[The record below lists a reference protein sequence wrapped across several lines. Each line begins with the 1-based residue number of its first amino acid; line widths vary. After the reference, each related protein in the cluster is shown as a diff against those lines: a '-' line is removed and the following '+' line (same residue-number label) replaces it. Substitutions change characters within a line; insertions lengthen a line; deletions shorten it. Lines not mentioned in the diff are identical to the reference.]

1 MSKYNKRINF
11 ALCNIA
17 TKMVK
22 FTINLKIMLLF
33 KGKLLYCTTKIIP
46 TNIMK
51 VNKINAVKLLLSLVI
66 IFGFASC
73 SKKSDS
79 KGGSKATGWKIN
91 DKKGGFQ
98 YGTKFKKQATGPGLV
113 MVEGGT
119 FTMGKVADD
128 VMHDW
133 NNTPNQ
139 QHVMTFYMDE
149 TEVTNMMYTEYL
161 NWLKTVFPPD
171 QENYKNIYDGA
182 SPDTLVWRN
191 RLGYN
196 ETMTN
201 YYLRSPA
208 YAEYPVVG
216 VNWIQATEFAKWRT
230 DRVNEKILEEQRY
243 LKKDSKVTDV
253 SADKV
258 FSTQAY
264 LASPSTAMGGDQA
277 IVLQKGQGR
286 GAAKPSKDGA
296 AAGANNTAGNS
307 KKNVYAQMTSGL
319 LLPEYRL
326 PTEAEWEYAAAA
338 DVGQR
343 EYNSYKGQKK
353 YPWSGTYTR
362 SGKRQ
367 VKGDQLANFKQGKGD
382 YGGIAGWSDDGADI
396 TNQVKSYPPN
406 DFGLYDMAGNV
417 AEWVADVYRP
427 VVDDEANDFNYYR
440 GNVYMKNKIGDD
452 GKVELITSETQM
464 FDTLSNGKIISRNL
478 PGQIAQVPID
488 EKETYLRQNF
498 DKSDNRNYRD
508 GDKQSTRYFKFGAS
522 EEGDEKGKMKDDQ
535 RMYDSPK
542 HNVSTDSLGN
552 MIRKYDKSNK
562 RTTLVND
569 DVRVYKGGSWRDRAY
584 WLDPAQRRYFP
595 QDIATDYIGFRC
607 AMSKV
612 GPKTDKK
619 KRARN

>member
-1 MSKYNKRINF
+1 MSKYNKKINF

-149 TEVTNMMYTEYL
+149 TEVTNVMYTEYL

-307 KKNVYAQMTSGL
+307 KKNVYAQMTSGI

-362 SGKRQ
+362 TGKRQ

-440 GNVYMKNKIGDD
+440 GNVYMKDKIGED
-452 GKVELITSETQM
+452 GKVELVTSETQI

-478 PGQIAQVPID
+478 PGQIAQVPVD
-488 EKETYLRQNF
+488 DKETYLRQNF

>member
-1 MSKYNKRINF
+1 MSKYNKKINF